1 MPCLSSSAVSA
12 LKESIRVSNAESQF
26 AVPLIV
32 TTFLA
37 SSVTASP
44 KGSAV
49 CTAAGGGVAGVCAAA
64 GGGDGAGA
72 GEGLADEVGLAE
84 GVGTGLAS
92 DVGEADGAGAGEA
105 DGEGAAEGVA
115 VGEAAGA
122 GDCASTA
129 PVGRVA
135 AIMPAST
142 RRKARGRYI
151 FRGLQG
157 GGGSRSTP
165 AEGVSFLTREV
176 DSRPMTDAS

>member
-1 MPCLSSSAVSA
+1 MPCLSISAVSA

-72 GEGLADEVGLAE
+72 GGGVADEGGLAE
-84 GVGTGLAS
+84 GGGTRPPPR
-92 DVGEADGAGAGEA
+92 VGEAGGARAGE
-105 DGEGAAEGVA
+105 GGA
-115 VGEAAGA
+115 
-122 GDCASTA
+122 
-129 PVGRVA
+129 
-135 AIMPAST
+135 
-142 RRKARGRYI
+142 
-151 FRGLQG
+151 
-157 GGGSRSTP
+157 
-165 AEGVSFLTREV
+165 
-176 DSRPMTDAS
+176 